1 MLFRSIYSLLSL
13 CFITLFITACSDDD
27 TTPESQVRNFIQ
39 TATELAE
46 KRDALELKELIARDY
61 SDDHGFNQA
70 NLIRMAAGYF
80 LRNRNIHL
88 LTRIHSI
95 DFPVQNQ
102 AKVTVYVAMAGHPV
116 SAIDSLT
123 NIRAQLYRFDLQLV
137 YREATWLIRSAHWQ
151 QASLQEFIK
160 Q

>member
-1 MLFRSIYSLLSL
+1 MRIRSICSLLSL
-13 CFITLFITACSDDD
+13 GFFALFITACSDDV
-27 TTPESQVRNFIQ
+27 TPESQVRSFIQ
-39 TATELAE
+39 TATEAAE
-46 KRDALELKELIARDY
+46 NRDALDLKELIAKDY
-61 SDDHGFNQA
+61 SDDHGLNKT
-70 NLIRMAAGYF
+70 NLVRMAAGYF

-95 DFPVQNQ
+95 DFPIQNQ

-123 NIRAQLYRFDLQLV
+123 TLRAQLYRFDLQLIH
-137 YREATWLIRSAHWQ
+137 REAKWLIRSAHWQ
-151 QASLQEFIK
+151 QTSLQEFIK

>member
-1 MLFRSIYSLLSL
+1 MHTRPTFSLIIALFV
-13 CFITLFITACSDDD
+13 TLVFSACSDDND
-27 TTPESQVRNFIQ
+27 TPENQVRTFIQ

-46 KRDALELKELIARDY
+46 NRDALELKTLIAKDY
-61 SDDHGFNQA
+61 SDDNGLNKA
-70 NLIRMAAGYF
+70 SLVRLAAGYF

-95 DFPVQNQ
+95 DFPIQNQ
-102 AKVTVYVAMAGHPV
+102 AKVTIYVAMAGSPV
-116 SAIDSLT
+116 SAIESLT
-123 NIRAQLYRFDLQLV
+123 NVRAQLYRFDLQLIH
-137 YREATWLIRSAHWQ
+137 RKSEWLIRSAHWR